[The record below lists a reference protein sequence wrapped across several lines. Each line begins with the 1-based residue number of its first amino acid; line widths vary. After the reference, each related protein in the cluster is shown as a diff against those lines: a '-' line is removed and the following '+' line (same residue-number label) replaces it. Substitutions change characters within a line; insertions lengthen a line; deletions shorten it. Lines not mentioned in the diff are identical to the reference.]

1 MKFWTIWT
9 MPAMS
14 LAEKLRRTYEWLLIL
29 LASHMPRKLGYW
41 VVIIHGSRYFEPTE
55 VVPEVRFMDVVQ
67 RAGDD
72 VMGDAR

>member
-9 MPAMS
+9 IPAMS
-14 LAEKLRRTYEWLLIL
+14 LRERMNRTGEWALIL

-72 VMGDAR
+72 VMGASR